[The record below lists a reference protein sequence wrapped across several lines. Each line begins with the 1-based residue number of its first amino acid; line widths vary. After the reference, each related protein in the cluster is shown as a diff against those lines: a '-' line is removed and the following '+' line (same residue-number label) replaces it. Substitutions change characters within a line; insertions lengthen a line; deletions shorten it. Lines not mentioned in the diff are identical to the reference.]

1 MNEHHGRT
9 QPPHCSWGGAAGWVH
24 RAPGRSAACAPLN
37 PSRPVAR
44 RSSTSPATVRASPR
58 GQEGCSSC
66 SCGGTISSGR
76 VERCSRPCETLPC
89 GTAPRPS
96 PRASRG
102 PSSATRGASAHASS
116 SRAATPAATIWSDSA
131 SRVTTALPETQP
143 AGRGSS
149 AQGRPD
155 TSHPC
160 FEPRARVQLSEWVQL
175 AMSRSERTHAS
186 GCPVSARPILTQL
199 ADDAPT
205 GVCASRGSWRP
216 RSRQPPP
223 DGRAVSRDASAR
235 TRPHRAVDRV
245 GAPQRRSPTG
255 SNTTDRPAPRRY
267 DSSTGDRGT
276 VWRPCLRRSQPLSFS
291 HLSTPSDV
299 ARVSCLA
306 RAARLRHKSH
316 SSRAHIPTGPRGL
329 GCSGAQDAHLSP
341 WSCGTG
347 RAMMDP

>member
-1 MNEHHGRT
+1 MLQASR
-9 QPPHCSWGGAAGWVH
+9 A
-24 RAPGRSAACAPLN
+24 RAP
-37 PSRPVAR
+37 
-44 RSSTSPATVRASPR
+44 
-58 GQEGCSSC
+58 
-66 SCGGTISSGR
+66 I
-76 VERCSRPCETLPC
+76 
-89 GTAPRPS
+89 
-96 PRASRG
+96 
-102 PSSATRGASAHASS
+102 
-116 SRAATPAATIWSDSA
+116 
-131 SRVTTALPETQP
+131 
-143 AGRGSS
+143 
-149 AQGRPD
+149 
-155 TSHPC
+155 
-160 FEPRARVQLSEWVQL
+160 EWVQL

-205 GVCASRGSWRP
+205 GVCAGRGSWRP

-235 TRPHRAVDRV
+235 TRPHRSVDRV

-276 VWRPCLRRSQPLSFS
+276 VWRPCLRRSQPPSFS

-329 GCSGAQDAHLSP
+329 GCYGAQDAHLSP

>member
-1 MNEHHGRT
+1 MFVLLVRRDDQQRAGRAVQQAVRNT
-9 QPPHCSWGGAAGWVH
+9 ALRNGTETLAARESRALFGHARGVGARLVVKGGDTGGDHLVRQREPRNNRVTGDPAGGSGVISAGSSRH
-24 RAPGRSAACAPLN
+24 EPSMLQASRARAP
-37 PSRPVAR
+37 
-44 RSSTSPATVRASPR
+44 
-58 GQEGCSSC
+58 
-66 SCGGTISSGR
+66 I
-76 VERCSRPCETLPC
+76 
-89 GTAPRPS
+89 
-96 PRASRG
+96 
-102 PSSATRGASAHASS
+102 
-116 SRAATPAATIWSDSA
+116 
-131 SRVTTALPETQP
+131 
-143 AGRGSS
+143 
-149 AQGRPD
+149 
-155 TSHPC
+155 
-160 FEPRARVQLSEWVQL
+160 EWVQL

-205 GVCASRGSWRP
+205 GVCAGRGSWRP

-316 SSRAHIPTGPRGL
+316 SRRAHIPTGPRGL